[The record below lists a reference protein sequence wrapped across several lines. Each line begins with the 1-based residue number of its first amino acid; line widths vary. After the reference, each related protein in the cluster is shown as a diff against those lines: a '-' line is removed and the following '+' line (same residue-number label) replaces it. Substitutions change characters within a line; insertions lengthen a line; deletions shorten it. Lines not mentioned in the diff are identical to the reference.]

1 MSNVEITGV
10 QTAQEALQQVAAV
23 DAVLFG
29 INQTDAVVQIISKS
43 FAVLDANNVASGG
56 FNGLVNSIDQ
66 LLGLAGALQAH
77 NYMNH
82 RNFLLCYATYLAYGH
97 SNSLRRIL
105 QLLFVNL

>member
-43 FAVLDANNVASGG
+43 FAVLDADNVASSG

-66 LLGLAGALQAH
+66 LLGLAGALQDH
-77 NYMNH
+77 NNMNH
-82 RNFLLCYATYLAYGH
+82 RNFLLRYAT
-97 SNSLRRIL
+97 
-105 QLLFVNL
+105 